1 MTSLAVAS
9 RGVPIPVEEIHSVL
23 RSVAVPG
30 YTGVLQLDLWVRPE
44 AAAYVMLG
52 VTRRQS
58 KSMRDEAGP
67 TREEIPAVGE
77 HLRKKSVQRAV
88 DGLREKLVLRTV
100 LLAVEAH
107 YVDGELKKVTIVE

>member
-1 MTSLAVAS
+1 MTSLAVAT
-9 RGVPIPVEEIHSVL
+9 RGVAIPPEEIHSAL

-30 YTGVLQLDLWVRPE
+30 YTGVLQLELSVKPE
-44 AAAYVMLG
+44 AAAYVMIG
-52 VTRRQS
+52 IVRRQS
-58 KSMRDEAGP
+58 KSISMQDGP
-67 TREEIPAVGE
+67 TREDVPALGD